1 MGSLETSTV
10 LFTDLVGSTGLATRV
25 GPGAAE
31 SLRRD
36 HFAILRGAVETTG
49 GREVKNVGDGLMVV
63 FTSSSAAVGCAV
75 EMQQRI
81 ERRNRKADEQFSVRI
96 GISMGEADV
105 EEGDYFGPPVVE
117 AARLCSAAAGG
128 QILCGDLVRA
138 TAREGHEFRSLGLL
152 ELKGLAEPSS
162 AHEVEWQPAADSAPT
177 LPLPPRLREVPPVGY
192 VGRDV
197 EREGLTFLFDQVRE
211 GARRVALI
219 SGEPGIGKTRLATQL
234 AVHGHGDGA
243 TVLYGRC
250 DEDLGVPYGP
260 WVRALRHY
268 VTEAP
273 DEILRAHAEQYGGEL
288 ARLAPEIRTRVPGYP
303 EPRET
308 DPETERYL
316 LLGAVTSLLEVATRD
331 APMVLILDDLHW
343 ADSPSLSLL
352 RHVATHDAPL
362 RLLVLGTYRDSE
374 LANDH
379 PLAILLADLHREEG
393 VSRIPLTGLE
403 EDHVVTLMEA
413 AAGHELTGPG
423 RRLAQAIVRETD
435 GNPFYVAELLRHLR
449 EAGALVQ
456 GPDGR
461 FRIEGRIEDIGLPQ
475 SVREV
480 VGRRVKRLSEPSRQA
495 LAVAAVIGRDF
506 DVDLL
511 ARVLE
516 TDQDSLLDLL
526 EEAAAASVVDEAS
539 PVGRFTFAHA
549 LINHTL
555 YEDLSRTRRARLHA
569 RIGKALEEMCGD
581 DPGDRVAEL
590 AHHWGRAATADEP
603 SKAVDYA
610 RRAGE
615 SALDKLAPDEALR
628 WFGQALE
635 LRGETRGDPAE
646 RCDLL
651 IGLGE
656 AQRQVGDPAHRETL
670 LAASAIAGEL
680 GDADRAAR
688 AALSNHRGW
697 NSVFGEVDRERIAAI
712 ERAVELDAGRNP
724 ARSSRLIARQ
734 AVELQFDRDYERR
747 WALAEEAL
755 AMARRSGDARTLG
768 NVLFDYIYANASRV
782 GAAEVRVLTD
792 ELLEIVDSLDDPAL
806 HFRTTVQEA
815 IWLVIEGK
823 LADAEVEIARI
834 RTIATEL
841 GQPVVRWFATYF
853 DAAFRA
859 ITGDLEESER
869 LAEEALRIGTE
880 AGQPDAAMIYGAE
893 ITPIRTMQDRVG
905 EFIPLFEQA
914 AADNPGLPVWRA
926 ALANVYATVGRIDDA
941 AEIVADFARNRFT
954 DVPYDQAR
962 FSALVVLAHAVYETR
977 DREAAAMLYDLLE
990 PWADAVVWNGANS
1003 YPQIRMYMG
1012 MLASVLGQDELADE
1026 NLRAACEFHER
1037 AGMRV
1042 FAAASR
1048 GEWADVLARRGETAA
1063 ARREAAT
1070 ALELARE
1077 VGYTWVERRARE
1089 LLESGVSASAS

>member
-1 MGSLETSTV
+1 
-10 LFTDLVGSTGLATRV
+10 
-25 GPGAAE
+25 
-31 SLRRD
+31 
-36 HFAILRGAVETTG
+36 
-49 GREVKNVGDGLMVV
+49 
-63 FTSSSAAVGCAV
+63 
-75 EMQQRI
+75 
-81 ERRNRKADEQFSVRI
+81 
-96 GISMGEADV
+96 
-105 EEGDYFGPPVVE
+105 
-117 AARLCSAAAGG
+117 
-128 QILCGDLVRA
+128 
-138 TAREGHEFRSLGLL
+138 
-152 ELKGLAEPSS
+152 
-162 AHEVEWQPAADSAPT
+162 
-177 LPLPPRLREVPPVGY
+177 
-192 VGRDV
+192 
-197 EREGLTFLFDQVRE
+197 
-211 GARRVALI
+211 ALI

-288 ARLAPEIRTRVPGYP
+288 AQLGPEIRTRVPGYP
-303 EPRET
+303 GPRET

-461 FRIEGRIEDIGLPQ
+461 FSI
-475 SVREV
+475 
-480 VGRRVKRLSEPSRQA
+480 
-495 LAVAAVIGRDF
+495 
-506 DVDLL
+506 
-511 ARVLE
+511 
-516 TDQDSLLDLL
+516 
-526 EEAAAASVVDEAS
+526 
-539 PVGRFTFAHA
+539 AHA

-656 AQRQVGDPAHRETL
+656 
-670 LAASAIAGEL
+670 
-680 GDADRAAR
+680 
-688 AALSNHRGW
+688 
-697 NSVFGEVDRERIAAI
+697 
-712 ERAVELDAGRNP
+712 
-724 ARSSRLIARQ
+724 
-734 AVELQFDRDYERR
+734 
-747 WALAEEAL
+747 
-755 AMARRSGDARTLG
+755 
-768 NVLFDYIYANASRV
+768 
-782 GAAEVRVLTD
+782 
-792 ELLEIVDSLDDPAL
+792 
-806 HFRTTVQEA
+806 
-815 IWLVIEGK
+815 
-823 LADAEVEIARI
+823 
-834 RTIATEL
+834 
-841 GQPVVRWFATYF
+841 
-853 DAAFRA
+853 
-859 ITGDLEESER
+859 
-869 LAEEALRIGTE
+869 
-880 AGQPDAAMIYGAE
+880 
-893 ITPIRTMQDRVG
+893 
-905 EFIPLFEQA
+905 
-914 AADNPGLPVWRA
+914 
-926 ALANVYATVGRIDDA
+926 
-941 AEIVADFARNRFT
+941 
-954 DVPYDQAR
+954 
-962 FSALVVLAHAVYETR
+962 
-977 DREAAAMLYDLLE
+977 
-990 PWADAVVWNGANS
+990 
-1003 YPQIRMYMG
+1003 
-1012 MLASVLGQDELADE
+1012 
-1026 NLRAACEFHER
+1026 
-1037 AGMRV
+1037 
-1042 FAAASR
+1042 
-1048 GEWADVLARRGETAA
+1048 
-1063 ARREAAT
+1063 
-1070 ALELARE
+1070 
-1077 VGYTWVERRARE
+1077 
-1089 LLESGVSASAS
+1089 

>member
-138 TAREGHEFRSLGLL
+138 TAREGHEFRPLGLL
-152 ELKGLAEPSS
+152 DLKGLPEPFS
-162 AHEVEWQPAADSAPT
+162 AHEVDWQPAEDSAHT

-288 ARLAPEIRTRVPGYP
+288 AQLAPEIRTRVPGYP

-362 RLLVLGTYRDSE
+362 RLLVLGTYRDAE
-374 LANDH
+374 LATDH
-379 PLAILLADLHREEG
+379 PLAVLLADLHREEG
-393 VSRIPLTGLE
+393 VSRIPLSGLE

-456 GPDGR
+456 GADGR
-461 FRIEGRIEDIGLPQ
+461 FRIEGRIEDLGLPQ

-516 TDQDSLLDLL
+516 TDEDSLLDLL
-526 EEAAAASVVDEAS
+526 EEAAAASVVDEA
-539 PVGRFTFAHA
+539 
-549 LINHTL
+549 
-555 YEDLSRTRRARLHA
+555 
-569 RIGKALEEMCGD
+569 
-581 DPGDRVAEL
+581 
-590 AHHWGRAATADEP
+590 
-603 SKAVDYA
+603 
-610 RRAGE
+610 
-615 SALDKLAPDEALR
+615 LR
-628 WFGQALE
+628 WFGQGLE

-646 RCDLL
+646 HCDLL

-670 LAASAIAGEL
+670 LAASEIAGEL

-724 ARSSRLIARQ
+724 ARSARLIARQ

-768 NVLFDYIYANASRV
+768 NVLFDYIYANTSRV

-792 ELLEIVDSLDDPAL
+792 ELLEIVGSLDDPAL

-823 LADAEVEIARI
+823 LADAEVEIARL
-834 RTIATEL
+834 RTIAPGL

-977 DREAAAMLYDLLE
+977 DREAAAMLYELLE

-1003 YPQIRMYMG
+1003 YPQIRMYLG
-1012 MLASVLGQDELADE
+1012 MLASVLGQGELADE
-1026 NLRAACEFHER
+1026 NPP
-1037 AGMRV
+1037 
-1042 FAAASR
+1042 
-1048 GEWADVLARRGETAA
+1048 
-1063 ARREAAT
+1063 
-1070 ALELARE
+1070 
-1077 VGYTWVERRARE
+1077 
-1089 LLESGVSASAS
+1089 